1 MENKTNHS
9 RKNPSLQK
17 KKNYAQKEAKKEI
30 VLDIDRGSTGTL
42 HKLSSGTFIKQPPFL
57 RLTSV
62 IDFPLYNNNSFV
74 LNLLRRYYNTR
85 QK

>member
-9 RKNPSLQK
+9 RKNPSIQK
-17 KKNYAQKEAKKEI
+17 KKIMRRKKPKEI
-30 VLDIDRGSTGTL
+30 ALDIDRGSTGTL

-74 LNLLRRYYNTR
+74 LNLLRRYYNNR

>member
-9 RKNPSLQK
+9 RKNPSIQK
-17 KKNYAQKEAKKEI
+17 KKIMRRKKPKEI

-57 RLTSV
+57 RLTLV

>member
-9 RKNPSLQK
+9 RKNPSIQK
-17 KKNYAQKEAKKEI
+17 KKIMRRKKPKEI

-74 LNLLRRYYNTR
+74 LNLLRRYYNTP

>member
-9 RKNPSLQK
+9 RKNPSIQK
-17 KKNYAQKEAKKEI
+17 KKIMRRKKPKEI

-74 LNLLRRYYNTR
+74 LNLLRRYYNNR

>member
-9 RKNPSLQK
+9 RKNPSIQK
-17 KKNYAQKEAKKEI
+17 KKILRRKKPKEI

-42 HKLSSGTFIKQPPFL
+42 HKLSSGTLIKQPPFL

>member
-9 RKNPSLQK
+9 RKNPSIQK
-17 KKNYAQKEAKKEI
+17 KKIMRRKKPKEI

>member
-9 RKNPSLQK
+9 RKNPSIQK
-17 KKNYAQKEAKKEI
+17 KKIMRRKKPKEI

-57 RLTSV
+57 HLTSV

>member
-1 MENKTNHS
+1 MENKTNNS
-9 RKNPSLQK
+9 RKNPSIQK
-17 KKNYAQKEAKKEI
+17 KKIMRRKKPKEI

>member
-9 RKNPSLQK
+9 RKNPSIQK
-17 KKNYAQKEAKKEI
+17 KKIMRRKKPKEI

-42 HKLSSGTFIKQPPFL
+42 HKLSSGTFTKQPPFL

>member
-9 RKNPSLQK
+9 RKNPSIQK
-17 KKNYAQKEAKKEI
+17 KKIMRRKKPKEI

-42 HKLSSGTFIKQPPFL
+42 HKLSSGTFIKQPPFP

-74 LNLLRRYYNTR
+74 LNLLRRYYNNR